1 MGTDTKIM
9 VLLIAEVLNY
19 IGVTLG
25 YLIVSWSFDLPFSV
39 KYSIGVFIIIRTLMD
54 LFKKAR
60 PASKNKEDNDDQNR

>member
-1 MGTDTKIM
+1 MTTNAKIM

-39 KYSIGVFIIIRTLMD
+39 KYSVGVFIVIRTLME

-60 PASKNKEDNDDQNR
+60 PTSKNKEDNDD

>member
-1 MGTDTKIM
+1 MNTNTKIM

-39 KYSIGVFIIIRTLMD
+39 KYSVGVFIVIRTLME

-60 PASKNKEDNDDQNR
+60 PTSKNKEDNDD

>member
-1 MGTDTKIM
+1 MTTNAKIM
-9 VLLIAEVLNY
+9 VILIAEVLNY

-39 KYSIGVFIIIRTLMD
+39 RYSVGVFIIVRTLIE

-60 PASKNKEDNDDQNR
+60 PVSKNED

>member
-1 MGTDTKIM
+1 MTTNAKIL

-25 YLIVSWSFDLPFSV
+25 HLIVSWSFDLPFSV
-39 KYSIGVFIIIRTLMD
+39 KYSIGVLIIVRTLME

-60 PASKNKEDNDDQNR
+60 PTSKNKGDNDD

>member
-1 MGTDTKIM
+1 MTTNAKIM

-39 KYSIGVFIIIRTLMD
+39 KYSVGVFIIIRTLME

-60 PASKNKEDNDDQNR
+60 KKKKNED

>member
-1 MGTDTKIM
+1 MTTNAKFM

-39 KYSIGVFIIIRTLMD
+39 KYSVGVFIIIRTLME
-54 LFKKAR
+54 LFRKAR
-60 PASKNKEDNDDQNR
+60 PTSKNKEDNDD

>member
-1 MGTDTKIM
+1 MTTNAKIM

-39 KYSIGVFIIIRTLMD
+39 KYSIGVFIIIRTLME
-54 LFKKAR
+54 LIKKAR
-60 PASKNKEDNDDQNR
+60 PASKNKGDNND

>member
-1 MGTDTKIM
+1 MGTAIRIM

-39 KYSIGVFIIIRTLMD
+39 KYSVGVFIIIRTLME

-60 PASKNKEDNDDQNR
+60 PTSKNKGDNND

>member
-1 MGTDTKIM
+1 MNTNTKIM

-39 KYSIGVFIIIRTLMD
+39 KYSIGVFIVIRTLME

-60 PASKNKEDNDDQNR
+60 PKSNDD

>member
-1 MGTDTKIM
+1 MNTNTKIM

-39 KYSIGVFIIIRTLMD
+39 KYSIGVFIIIRTLME

-60 PASKNKEDNDDQNR
+60 PMSKNKEDNDD

>member
-1 MGTDTKIM
+1 MNTNTKIM

-39 KYSIGVFIIIRTLMD
+39 KYSVGVFIIIRTLME

-60 PASKNKEDNDDQNR
+60 PASKNKEDNDD

>member
-1 MGTDTKIM
+1 MTTNAKIM

-39 KYSIGVFIIIRTLMD
+39 KYSVGVFIVIRTLME

-60 PASKNKEDNDDQNR
+60 PVSKNED

>member
-1 MGTDTKIM
+1 MTTNAKIM
-9 VLLIAEVLNY
+9 VLLITEVLNY

-39 KYSIGVFIIIRTLMD
+39 KYSIGVFIVIRTLME

-60 PASKNKEDNDDQNR
+60 PTSKNEE

>member
-25 YLIVSWSFDLPFSV
+25 YLIVSWSFALPFSV
-39 KYSIGVFIIIRTLMD
+39 KYSVGVFIIIRTLIE

-60 PASKNKEDNDDQNR
+60 PASKNKEDNDD

>member
-1 MGTDTKIM
+1 MTTNAKIM
-9 VLLIAEVLNY
+9 VLLIVEVLNY

-39 KYSIGVFIIIRTLMD
+39 KYSVGVFIVIRTLME

-60 PASKNKEDNDDQNR
+60 PTTKNEE

>member
-39 KYSIGVFIIIRTLMD
+39 KYSVGVFIIVRTLME

-60 PASKNKEDNDDQNR
+60 SASKNKEDNDD

>member
-25 YLIVSWSFDLPFSV
+25 YLIVAWSFDLPFSV
-39 KYSIGVFIIIRTLMD
+39 KYSVVVFIIVRTLIE

-60 PASKNKEDNDDQNR
+60 PTSKNED

>member
-25 YLIVSWSFDLPFSV
+25 YLIVSWCFDLPFSV
-39 KYSIGVFIIIRTLMD
+39 RYSIGVFIIIRTLMG

-60 PASKNKEDNDDQNR
+60 PTSKNKEDNDD

>member
-1 MGTDTKIM
+1 MTTNAKIM

-39 KYSIGVFIIIRTLMD
+39 KYSIGVFIIIRTLME

-60 PASKNKEDNDDQNR
+60 PVTKDEE

>member
-1 MGTDTKIM
+1 MTTNAKIM

-39 KYSIGVFIIIRTLMD
+39 KYSVGVFIIIRTLMV

-60 PASKNKEDNDDQNR
+60 PTSKNKEDNDD

>member
-1 MGTDTKIM
+1 MTTNAKIM

-19 IGVTLG
+19 LGVTLG

-39 KYSIGVFIIIRTLMD
+39 KYSVGVFIVIRTLME

-60 PASKNKEDNDDQNR
+60 PTSKNKEDNDD

>member
-1 MGTDTKIM
+1 MTTNAKIM
-9 VLLIAEVLNY
+9 VLLIAAVLNY

-39 KYSIGVFIIIRTLMD
+39 KYSIGVFIIIRTLME

-60 PASKNKEDNDDQNR
+60 PTSKNKEDNDD